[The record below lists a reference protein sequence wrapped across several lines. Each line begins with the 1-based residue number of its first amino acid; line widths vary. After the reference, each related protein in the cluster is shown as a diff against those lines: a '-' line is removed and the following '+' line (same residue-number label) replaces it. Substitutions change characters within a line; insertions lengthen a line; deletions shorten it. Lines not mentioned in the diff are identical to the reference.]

1 MFLIELK
8 FSCWV
13 KFSLIGIEFEFEFN
27 SIHFFHQLISW
38 LLVVVCNNV
47 KPKFRKKGTPKI
59 KDKIDEKINVKE
71 TTIKQ
76 S

>member
-1 MFLIELK
+1 
-8 FSCWV
+8 
-13 KFSLIGIEFEFEFN
+13 
-27 SIHFFHQLISW
+27 
-38 LLVVVCNNV
+38 V